1 MVALLIQGGDVDFH
15 LEWLWKHIKKT
26 VLTHLSRRLYTKW
39 PCVEPLNKIKNMKK
53 KMYKPMLSAVAQ
65 LMRLEIISILK
76 NGNKES
82 VNIKYIKQNQICK
95 ARR

>member
-1 MVALLIQGGDVDFH
+1 
-15 LEWLWKHIKKT
+15 
-26 VLTHLSRRLYTKW
+26 
-39 PCVEPLNKIKNMKK
+39 
-53 KMYKPMLSAVAQ
+53 MLSAVAQ